1 MFVDTSP
8 LGLITWEHTV
18 YLKVCV
24 SGSWHP
30 STVAQLAL
38 QMQTVVLVTAEQE
51 CQTGAVW
58 VTAEQACQ
66 TEGFKGEHLCKPF
79 GFQHTGM
86 SRQTKQAQLFFL
98 ENKGWVAEPCYH
110 TATSKNY
117 CCRDWAFL

>member
-1 MFVDTSP
+1 MLVDTSSP
-8 LGLITWEHTV
+8 LGLVTWEHTV
-18 YLKVCV
+18 YLKVYV

-66 TEGFKGEHLCKPF
+66 TGFKGAPL
-79 GFQHTGM
+79 
-86 SRQTKQAQLFFL
+86 QTITIPAHGDVK
-98 ENKGWVAEPCYH
+98 
-110 TATSKNY
+110 TSKTGST
-117 CCRDWAFL
+117 FLPGEQGLGRRALLPHSNQQKLLL